1 MWVIDDQ
8 QYLGQLDG
16 FSRAAQ
22 FADGLFETM
31 VVKKGQ
37 IQALN
42 YHAQRLGSG
51 CARLD
56 IKLPDNNLTE
66 LFIAYAHKF
75 VELSGLE
82 SGVLKVIVSRGNS
95 ERGYG
100 YDDVITPKVT
110 AFFNPL
116 PQYNE
121 NSYEHGVSVKCLATE
136 CSIQKQMAGLK
147 HLNRLENVL
156 AKKELGSEAFEGL
169 MFNHLGYVIEGTS
182 SNIFFE
188 KNNQLFT
195 PKLNV
200 SGVAGVMRSCIIN
213 HAESQNIIIKVDDI
227 AREQLDQFEQGF
239 ICNSVMGIMPIAQL
253 DGRSFKIGPQTK
265 AMQEA
270 CKDGVVYG

>member
-8 QYLGQLDG
+8 QYLGQLYG

-37 IQALN
+37 IQGLN

-51 CARLD
+51 CLRLN
-56 IKLPDNNLTE
+56 IKLPDKNLAE
-66 LFIAYAHKF
+66 LFIAYTHKF

-82 SGVLKVIVSRGNS
+82 SGVLKVIVSRGDS
-95 ERGYG
+95 QRGYG
-100 YDDVITPKVT
+100 YDDLITPKVT

-116 PQYNE
+116 PQYE
-121 NSYEHGVSVKCLATE
+121 AKLYEQGVSVKSLTTE
-136 CSIQKQMAGLK
+136 CSIQQQTAGLK

-156 AKKELGSEAFEGL
+156 AKKELGAQAFEGL
-169 MFNHLGYVIEGTS
+169 MFNHLGFVIEGTS
-182 SNIFFE
+182 SNVFFE

-195 PKLNV
+195 PKLNL
-200 SGVAGVMRSCIIN
+200 SGVVGVMRSGIIN
-213 HAESQNIIIKVDDI
+213 YARSQNIQINIDDI
-227 AREQLDQFEQGF
+227 ARTQLDQFEQGF
-239 ICNSVMGIMPIAQL
+239 ICNSVMGIMPIEKL

-265 AMQEA
+265 AMQA
-270 CKDGVVYG
+270 AWKDGVVYG